1 MRQRSVMFTAAM
13 SLVFTGVA
21 CGGDDAGGGGSL
33 QAQVANELIAE
44 ASADSGITVDES
56 CVRRVTG
63 ELSNADARALLDD
76 SEEDLSAE
84 GGMAL
89 LGIFECFDFDFGDL
103 EDFDFDLDVEN

>member
-1 MRQRSVMFTAAM
+1 MSTAAM
-13 SLVFTGVA
+13 ALALTGVA
-21 CGGDDAGGGGSL
+21 CGGDDGGGGGGSL

-44 ASADSGITVDES
+44 ASAEDGLTLDEA

-63 ELSNADARALLDD
+63 ELSDADARALLDD

-103 EDFDFDLDVEN
+103 EDFDFDLDLDD